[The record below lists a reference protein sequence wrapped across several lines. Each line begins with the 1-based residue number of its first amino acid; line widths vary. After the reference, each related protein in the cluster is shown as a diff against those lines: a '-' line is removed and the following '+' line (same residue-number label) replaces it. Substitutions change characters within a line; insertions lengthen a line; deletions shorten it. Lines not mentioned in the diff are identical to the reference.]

1 MRNLF
6 FTISLLVLF
15 GYPSVAQTTDDSPVS
30 VADAA
35 KKNEAAKKEKD
46 KDSSTKA
53 KKVITDEDMSARKG
67 PIPAITLQGPEN
79 TEEILTAIHDFRAG
93 HDPASTEDAVHTWFD
108 QETAVLS
115 DAIDA
120 NVRLQKHNQ
129 MRAENAQDTNSYPR
143 YNSPQDY
150 DSSRFRESMTSQ
162 VWSQR
167 VEMRTAQENAQII
180 GRVQQVMMKVRVDVF
195 CRPYKTR
202 PAAYDWFKIRT
213 ANGIS
218 AY

>member
-6 FTISLLVLF
+6 FAISLVLLF
-15 GYPSVAQTTDDSPVS
+15 GYTSLAQTGDSSSVS
-30 VADAA
+30 LG
-35 KKNEAAKKEKD
+35 EAAKKCEAAKKD
-46 KDSSTKA
+46 KDKDTSTKA
-53 KKVITDEDMSARKG
+53 KKVFTDDDMSARKG
-67 PIPAITLQGPEN
+67 PIPSITLQGPEN
-79 TEEILTAIHDFRAG
+79 TEEILNAIHNFRAD
-93 HDPASTEDAVHTWFD
+93 HDPMSTEDVVHKWFD
-108 QETAVLS
+108 QETEVLS

-120 NVRLQKHNQ
+120 NTRMQKHNQ

-143 YNSPQDY
+143 YNYPQDY

-167 VEMRTAQENAQII
+167 VENRSAQENALII
-180 GRVQQVMMKVRVDVF
+180 GRVQQVMMKVRLDVF

-213 ANGIS
+213 ANGVS